1 MTAIKPRLLSA
12 ALVLVAPSMAAH
24 AQQYPSKPIHILVG
38 FAAGGPTDVA
48 ARLAGQ
54 KMTEKW
60 GQPVVVEARPSA
72 GGNIAAEAVAKAVPD
87 GHTLLLAA
95 FVHAVNPALNPKMN
109 FDTEKDFAAAA
120 MVATSANVYAVH
132 TSVPASTLKDLI
144 ALAKAQPGRFNYG
157 SAGNGTASHL
167 AGELLNSMAGIKLT
181 HVPYKGAA
189 PASNDLV
196 GGHINSAF
204 PSVALALPLIKAG
217 KIRPI
222 GVASLR
228 RSNSL
233 PDVPTL
239 SEAGVKGFEV
249 LSWYAVLAPARTP
262 QDIVTRLNQ
271 EIVRG
276 TNEPD
281 GLEKLRA
288 IGAEPSKM
296 TPAEVAACIKGELV
310 KWAKVIEFAGIKAGD

>member
-12 ALVLVAPSMAAH
+12 ALVLVAPSMAAQ
-24 AQQYPSKPIHILVG
+24 AQQYPGKPIHILVG
-38 FAAGGPTDVA
+38 FAAGGPTEVA
-48 ARLAGQ
+48 ARLVGQ
-54 KMTEKW
+54 KLTEKW
-60 GQPVVVEARPSA
+60 GQAVVVEARPGA
-72 GGNIAAEAVAKAVPD
+72 GGNIAGEAVAKAAPD
-87 GHTLLLAA
+87 GYTLLLSA
-95 FVHAVNPALNPKMN
+95 FAHAVNPALYPRMT
-109 FDTEKDFAAAA
+109 FDTEKDFASVA

-132 TSVPASTLKDLI
+132 PSVAATSLKELI
-144 ALAKAQPGRFNYG
+144 ALARAQPGKLTFG

-189 PASNDLV
+189 PASTDLV

-228 RSNSL
+228 RSDNL

-249 LSWYAVLAPARTP
+249 VSWYAILAPAKTP
-262 QDIVTRLNQ
+262 QDIVARLNQ

-281 GLEKLRA
+281 GLERLKA
-288 IGAEPSKM
+288 IGAEPSRM
-296 TPAEVAACIKGELV
+296 APAEVTGFIRNELV
-310 KWAKVIEFAGIKAGD
+310 KWTKVIEFAGVKASD